1 MDLDPRRLLT
11 LRAVALHHGVQ
22 GAAAALHLTPS
33 AVSQQLHQL
42 ERAAGVTLFDR
53 TGRTVGLT
61 PAGESLLTAA
71 HQIDDALRTAEAEL
85 GQRRDRIAGHL
96 RVGSFQTAIVFL
108 LAPAI
113 GELHAQHPD
122 LTIEIVETTDAEG
135 IRMVRSGELDAAT
148 IEHAGPAA
156 RRLPS
161 KVATVP
167 LLDDPFVVIVPPT
180 WRQRSFGALA
190 DVGWITSAGM
200 TAADDALLAAFAEI
214 GRTPRIAHRCSEY
227 PPVVELVARGEG
239 AAIVTSLALRL
250 YGADRVREL
259 PLPSV
264 GSRTISLL
272 HRTQRNEP
280 SAAVRALVDALS

>member
-1 MDLDPRRLLT
+1 
-11 LRAVALHHGVQ
+11 VQ

-42 ERAAGVTLFDR
+42 ERSAGVALFDR

-61 PAGESLLTAA
+61 PAGQSLLAAA
-71 HQIDDALRTAEAEL
+71 HQIDEALRTAEAEL
-85 GQRRDRIAGHL
+85 GQRSDRIAGHL
-96 RVGSFQTAIVFL
+96 RIGSFQTAIVFL

-113 GELHAQHPD
+113 VELRAQHPD
-122 LTIEIVETTDAEG
+122 LTIEIVETSDAEG

-148 IEHAGPAA
+148 IEHAGPAT
-156 RRLPS
+156 RRLPA
-161 KVATVP
+161 KLATVP
-167 LLDDPFVVIVPPT
+167 LLDDPFVVIVPPD
-180 WRQRSFGALA
+180 WRQRSFAALA
-190 DVGWITSAGM
+190 DVGWITSAGT
-200 TAADDALLAAFAEI
+200 TAADDALLTAFADI
-214 GRTPRIAHRCSEY
+214 GRAPRIAHRCSEY

-280 SAAVRALVDALS
+280 SAAVRALANALL